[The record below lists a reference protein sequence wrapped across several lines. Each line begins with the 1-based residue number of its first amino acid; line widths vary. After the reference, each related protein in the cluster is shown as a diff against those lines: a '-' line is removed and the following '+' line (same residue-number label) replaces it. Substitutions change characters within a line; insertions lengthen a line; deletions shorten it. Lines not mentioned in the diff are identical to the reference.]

1 MLAKVDLI
9 CVQQDLTRS
18 QVFRRSL
25 MEYLKS
31 QNAIGADVNQPE
43 PQRTWPTELFERQ
56 RLECNAINKEKKNM
70 GINHTIQSDL

>member
-1 MLAKVDLI
+1 MKISDPITGFRVPKTVLAKVDLL

-25 MEYLKS
+25 MEYLKG
-31 QNAIGADVNQPE
+31 QNVSTSTDVDQPE

-56 RLECNAINKEKKNM
+56 RRM
-70 GINHTIQSDL
+70 

>member
-1 MLAKVDLI
+1 MKISDPTTGFRLPRAMLATVDSI

-31 QNAIGADVNQPE
+31 QNGVAADVTSRE
-43 PQRTWPTELFERQ
+43 PQRSWPGELFGHQ
-56 RLECNAINKEKKNM
+56 
-70 GINHTIQSDL
+70 H